1 LILQRQRRAVL
12 EQIKMAGI
20 GAKDC
25 GHTAGHGFH
34 RDQIA
39 AAFAAIGKQRGIGCG
54 CKSLPSAA
62 SNTAF
67 NVMGFAFACHCSG
80 SSAMCCRVNSKSIA
94 ASTLASPAQAKARF
108 SP

>member
-34 RDQIA
+34 RDKIA

-67 NVMGFAFACHCSG
+67 NVMG
-80 SSAMCCRVNSKSIA
+80 CRVNSKSIA
-94 ASTLASPAQAKARF
+94 ASMPASPAQAKVRF